1 MINDFPAA
9 NIYFGKNKLRFRNR
23 CVFKR
28 ILQYFIF
35 VTTKIGLELYD
46 PLNVTDKTIT
56 ATIPSETHTQVLK
69 EMKILAKIGKACLHS
84 CQVFRSSLYYLW
96 WLTLMQEKFGSL
108 TFLQTSLNSS
118 LSLIGPLRSPG
129 LPQKSLL
136 LLILWDTLDPP
147 PRPPGTLRAYPLS
160 PLRPC
165 RPTK

>member
-69 EMKILAKIGKACLHS
+69 EMKILAKIGIARLLS
-84 CQVFRSSLYYLW
+84 C
-96 WLTLMQEKFGSL
+96 
-108 TFLQTSLNSS
+108 
-118 LSLIGPLRSPG
+118 
-129 LPQKSLL
+129 
-136 LLILWDTLDPP
+136 
-147 PRPPGTLRAYPLS
+147 
-160 PLRPC
+160 
-165 RPTK
+165 